1 MSQANVRSHDA
12 IREFKLDLINF
23 ADEARNALDAVEME
37 IHQIHNWLCRDQL
50 AYWRTQIKRCQ
61 EAVAE
66 ARTELHRRKLSQ
78 MNSVAISDSDQREAL
93 KKAQRRLEEAE
104 DKVVRIK
111 KWIPILEH
119 AVAEY
124 HSQSQPLGDRLTGRL
139 VASLNLL
146 DRMIGALESYLTLQ
160 APSAPEL
167 PPLRSSPG
175 EPATTSA
182 AAPGKAEGTPDEPA
196 EAEAEGAPAAEDTAA
211 AARAEGD
218 GSLEGGQPSQQSTV
232 AGST

>member
-23 ADEARNALDAVEME
+23 AEEARNALDAVEME
-37 IHQIHNWLCRDQL
+37 IHQVHNWLTRDQL
-50 AYWRTQIKRCQ
+50 SYWRTQIKRCQ

-78 MNSVAISDSDQREAL
+78 MNSDAISDSDQREAL

-146 DRMIGALESYLTLQ
+146 DRMLSALESYLTLQ

-167 PPLRSSPG
+167 PPLPASPG
-175 EPATTSA
+175 EPTTTSA
-182 AAPGKAEGTPDEPA
+182 AASVKAEGNGDESVDSD
-196 EAEAEGAPAAEDTAA
+196 G
-211 AARAEGD
+211 EGD
-218 GSLEGGQPSQQSTV
+218 DSTADVQAGGGGGLEPGEPSQQSTV